1 MEYNGQLIM
10 EEDNE
15 NIEDVT
21 ETNIEEYDVKS
32 RETHEILINNEEIN
46 YDVEDNA
53 YDVFNITD
61 TETNKYESEE
71 NKPVWIE

>member
-15 NIEDVT
+15 NIEDDT

>member
-15 NIEDVT
+15 NIEDDT
-21 ETNIEEYDVKS
+21 ETNIEDYDVKS